1 MNHLLNQG
9 TSLLEQELCTN
20 YKTMSPIVESAIQN
34 MDKDAIAYLYK
45 ILNVTLDGL
54 EKSIKNCF
62 LTENETKK
70 YFYYILN
77 LKLMLVKYLHKEGI
91 LWYLED

>member
-1 MNHLLNQG
+1 MF
-9 TSLLEQELCTN
+9 
-20 YKTMSPIVESAIQN
+20 PIVESALQN
-34 MDKDAIAYLYK
+34 MDKDTIAYLYK
-45 ILNVTLDGL
+45 IFNVTLYGL
-54 EKSIKNCF
+54 QKCIKNCF

-77 LKLMLVKYLHKEGI
+77 LKLMLVKYLHKENI